1 MRVCTRWGAGWCRK
15 GRNPNPNPN
24 PNPTPNQVGRRL
36 VREGTHRWSGVTM
49 DGAPTTKHKK
59 WSEPEHLPP
68 K

>member
-1 MRVCTRWGAGWCRK
+1 MRVHAYVHH
-15 GRNPNPNPN
+15 
-24 PNPTPNQVGRRL
+24 QVGRRL
-36 VREGTHRWSGVTM
+36 VQEGTHRWSGVTM